1 MLNGCKEILPAGPG
15 SENFPL
21 DEVKKGV
28 GCSEAV
34 LTDIS

>member
-15 SENFPL
+15 SENSPL
-21 DEVKKGV
+21 DEVKKG
-28 GCSEAV
+28 GGSSEAI